1 MTPDIYRRRDLN
13 SPVSADSAWSKPCWD
28 RVGSGREGTK
38 GIGTEKRNCLEGLL
52 LAAAILSVTSLSMMS
67 PVLADATPTY
77 CTITNVHVSS
87 TTPTDGS
94 STVVQVTTT
103 FSLYCSGDANTVW
116 SIQTKVFAQSSLV
129 GTSSIS
135 SSTNQYSPSQGTADY
150 VVHNQFDAMNYYGYG
165 EQSPSFYVQVTVTNL
180 STGSLDA
187 QQQAPFAVD
196 TSQYPF
202 DITQQNYCHFPA
214 LAPYFQLLPGCGGSS
229 NYSLSNNSASSNC
242 NLYGLPQFLQ
252 PYLPGCSGTSN
263 TSSPTTSMTTTQTA
277 NSPLPGSPLVT
288 SPKQATTPQT
298 ITSFNSEAP
307 AQAILSITI
316 AALAAFLGI
325 AGFLRKSDRL
335 HISRDYVRLKPL
347 GKYCTECGLRLHP
360 DAIRCERCGES
371 CADTQETITFK
382 LQ

>member
-1 MTPDIYRRRDLN
+1 M
-13 SPVSADSAWSKPCWD
+13 
-28 RVGSGREGTK
+28 SG
-38 GIGTEKRNCLEGLL
+38 
-52 LAAAILSVTSLSMMS
+52 TSLSLVS
-67 PVLADATPTY
+67 PVLAGTTPTY
-77 CTITNVHVSS
+77 CSISNVHVSS

-94 STVVQVTTT
+94 STTVRVTTT
-103 FSLYCSGDANTVW
+103 FSLYCSGDAGTVW
-116 SIQTKVFAQSSLV
+116 SIQTKVYAESNLL

-135 SSTNQYSPSQGTADY
+135 SSTNQYSPSQGSADY
-150 VVHNQFDAMNYYGYG
+150 VVYNQFDAMNYYGYG

-202 DITQQNYCHFPA
+202 DVSQQNYCHFPA

-229 NYSLSNNSASSNC
+229 NNTLSYNPGSSNC

-252 PYLPGCSGTSN
+252 SYLPGCSGTYN
-263 TSSPTTSMTTTQTA
+263 PTSSTTSTTTSQTA

-288 SPKQATTPQT
+288 SPKQVTAPQT
-298 ITSFNSEAP
+298 TAPSNSEAP
-307 AQAILSITI
+307 AQAVLSITI

-325 AGFLRKSDRL
+325 TGFLRKSDRL
-335 HISRDYVRLKPL
+335 HISRDYMRLKPL
-347 GKYCTECGLRLHP
+347 GKYCTECGLRLNP
-360 DAIRCERCGES
+360 NATRCDRCGEL
-371 CADTQETITFK
+371 CADVQETITFK